1 MEQNNCIDTKKSIVI
16 DQEREEQ
23 PSWLKKSGKSRCIPH
38 IEHREF
44 RFFECDLPIIDQASQ

>member
-1 MEQNNCIDTKKSIVI
+1 VI